1 MIIIFMERLK
11 MPPIFVDTSALIAFG
26 NKGDIFHQQA
36 DKIRQELV
44 KSRRT
49 FLTTSLVVVE
59 LCNAFS
65 KKRFRSVCIE
75 IVEGIHNSDKW
86 TYVDVNKKLMKRGF
100 ELFKKMSDKEWSL
113 VDCVSII
120 IARDFGIV
128 EVFTTD
134 RHFEQAGFQKLLK

>member
-1 MIIIFMERLK
+1 MS
-11 MPPIFVDTSALIAFG
+11 PIFVDTSALIAFG
-26 NKGDIFHQQA
+26 NKDDIFHQQA
-36 DKIRQELV
+36 DMIRQELV

-49 FLTTSLVVVE
+49 FLTTSLIIVE

-65 KKRFRSVCIE
+65 KNRFRSVSVE
-75 IVEGIHNSDKW
+75 IIEGIHNSDKW

-100 ELFKKMSDKEWSL
+100 ELFKKMSDKEWGL

-120 IARDFGIV
+120 VARDFGIV
-128 EVFTTD
+128 DVFTTD